1 MAKNTKP
8 ESNGGGDEASK
19 AGAVV
24 AVPQPTLRRLPA
36 YLQALEQL
44 KAQGREWVSCT
55 HIGELLQQD
64 PAQVRKDLGF
74 VNITGKPKLGFAV
87 EELAAAIRQFI
98 GWDNSTDAFLAGVG
112 HLGQALL
119 GYNGFQAHG
128 LKIVAAFD
136 ADPAK
141 VGTEINGC
149 KILPPNKLASL
160 VKRMRVALGIIT
172 VPAPAAQEVANQMVE
187 GGIRAIWNFAP
198 VRLEVPEH
206 VLVVNEDLSA
216 TLAVLSRKLAKKS
229 GG

>member
-1 MAKNTKP
+1 MARKTKQGRN
-8 ESNGGGDEASK
+8 NGGETGMV
-19 AGAVV
+19 GVVV

-44 KAQGREWVSCT
+44 KSQGREWASCT
-55 HIGELLQQD
+55 HIGEILQQD
-64 PAQVRKDLGF
+64 PAQVRKDLRF

-87 EELAAAIRQFI
+87 EELAAAIREFI
-98 GWDNSTDAFLAGVG
+98 GWDNSTDAFLVGVG

-119 GYNGFQAHG
+119 GYSGFQAHG

-136 ADPAK
+136 ADSAK

-149 KILPPNKLASL
+149 KILPPKKLSSL
-160 VKRMRVALGIIT
+160 AKRMRVALGIIT
-172 VPAPAAQEVANQMVE
+172 VPAPAAQAVADQMVA

-216 TLAVLSRKLAKKS
+216 TLAVLSRKLAK
-229 GG
+229 